1 MSMSLVQAVQG
12 EAQLREL
19 PMPAPLYG
27 VLLLVGFGLLL
38 AILWAF
44 RNTANKVRV
53 SGIEH
58 GGEHSSGH
66 GSGHSSGPGTGTTEH
81 RPDDPHGQ
89 GPH

>member
-1 MSMSLVQAVQG
+1 MSMSLVQAVHG

-27 VLLLVGFGLLL
+27 VLFLVGFVLLL

-53 SGIEH
+53 HGVEH
-58 GGEHSSGH
+58 ERQHGTEHSSGH
-66 GSGHSSGPGTGTTEH
+66 GTGTAEH
-81 RPDDPHGQ
+81 RPDDQHGL

>member
-27 VLLLVGFGLLL
+27 ALFLVGFGLLL

-53 SGIEH
+53 PGSEH
-58 GGEHSSGH
+58 GSGH
-66 GSGHSSGPGTGTTEH
+66 GSQHSTVHGTGTAEH